1 MPLVLGFLLAIVLAL
16 VVHKLATRP
25 NPLRHVLRL
34 PARKT
39 EDPRVAAAAM
49 LYAVAA
55 ECGSVTRE
63 TELLIVSQLVS
74 IADLDIAVARNC
86 LRQGRRVARLEGDL
100 TSKLH
105 QLKDPIMR
113 ACSLEER
120 QDVIDML
127 RTVAGPTGEQVGTVR
142 RAIGRLA
149 ATMLHN

>member
-16 VVHKLATRP
+16 VVHKLAARP
-25 NPLRHVLRL
+25 NPLRLMLRL

-39 EDPRVAAAAM
+39 DDPRVAAAAM

-55 ECGSVTRE
+55 ECGPVTRE

-74 IADLDIAVARNC
+74 IADLDIAVARTC
-86 LRQGRRVARLEGDL
+86 LRQGRRAARLDGDL
-100 TSKLH
+100 TAKLH

-113 ACSLEER
+113 QCSLEER

-127 RTVAGPTGEQVGTVR
+127 RTVAGPTGEQVGPVR